1 MFSCLFP
8 SAPIRKWHK
17 SPGNSICIFFTILVR
32 ANIFKNDNFSIY
44 NEALKKQGFDQS
56 TLLTWKD
63 MENHDVSILLNRITI
78 RIFELQQV

>member
-32 ANIFKNDNFSIY
+32 ANIFKNDNFFIY
-44 NEALKKQGFDQS
+44 NEALKKKGVDQS
-56 TLLTWKD
+56 TLLSYKD
-63 MENHDVSILLNRITI
+63 METHDVSILLLKI
-78 RIFELQQV
+78 RIRTIELQQV

>member
-17 SPGNSICIFFTILVR
+17 SPGNSIYIFFTVLVR

-63 MENHDVSILLNRITI
+63 MENHDVSILLNRIRI
-78 RIFELQQV
+78 RAFELQQV

>member
-17 SPGNSICIFFTILVR
+17 SPGNSIYIFFTVLVR

>member
-17 SPGNSICIFFTILVR
+17 SPGNSIYIFFTVLVR

-63 MENHDVSILLNRITI
+63 MENHDVSILLNRIRI
-78 RIFELQQV
+78 RVFELQQV